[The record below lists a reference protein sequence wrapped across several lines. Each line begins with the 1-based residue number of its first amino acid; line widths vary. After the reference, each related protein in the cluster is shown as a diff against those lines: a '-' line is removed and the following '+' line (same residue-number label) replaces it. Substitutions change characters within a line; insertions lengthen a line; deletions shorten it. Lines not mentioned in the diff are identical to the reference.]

1 MSMMGKMRTGINSGG
16 MQVVL
21 VLIIVTFVFWGV
33 GGDND
38 TNSIVARV
46 NGKRIT
52 DTRLNAEM
60 RFVRGTQGDTQTQ
73 DEFDQRRVMVL
84 SNLMNREM
92 MLQEAAAQGIAVSL
106 NEINQLTQE
115 FPCPLTVSP
124 VAALLGPNTASQS
137 CEPWFNNEAG
147 EFSQS
152 LFENVIVR
160 FGLDK
165 ARWDQ
170 RMNDELMRS
179 KLIDLVA
186 RTVQVTDQQV
196 DDRFVE
202 ENTSLSLEWV
212 YLNPADLSSTM
223 AVSTE
228 ELEARVASP
237 GVQAAYEAEIVDR
250 YTYEGQGEISII
262 TMRAGIDNESGVTD
276 EEIEAALNQVRDTLT
291 GLSGEELKTAFASA
305 ATQHSDDLSAGEGG
319 SRGIRTEAQMGP
331 EIYEAAV
338 EAGVGTVTPV
348 VRTNTDFRFALVETL
363 DEAHITPFE
372 DVSATIARELIQ
384 NERIGTHTSELAE
397 ALLAQWSENGEL
409 DMELLAASDLELSE
423 ISSTNLATLSLGQID
438 PATEILIAARF
449 AEAGEVLNRVF
460 TVSGA
465 SIIVRVV
472 SIEQPDSDLFE
483 AQRELIRMRI
493 LNEEVN
499 STIINWQDD
508 LQSRTE
514 MVSHIN

>member
-1 MSMMGKMRTGINSGG
+1 
-16 MQVVL
+16 
-21 VLIIVTFVFWGV
+21 
-33 GGDND
+33 
-38 TNSIVARV
+38 
-46 NGKRIT
+46 
-52 DTRLNAEM
+52 
-60 RFVRGTQGDTQTQ
+60 
-73 DEFDQRRVMVL
+73 
-84 SNLMNREM
+84 
-92 MLQEAAAQGIAVSL
+92 
-106 NEINQLTQE
+106 
-115 FPCPLTVSP
+115 
-124 VAALLGPNTASQS
+124 
-137 CEPWFNNEAG
+137 
-147 EFSQS
+147 
-152 LFENVIVR
+152 
-160 FGLDK
+160 
-165 ARWDQ
+165 
-170 RMNDELMRS
+170 MRS

-237 GVQAAYEAEIVDR
+237 DVQAAYEAEIVDR

-384 NERIGTHTSELAE
+384 NERVGTHTSELAE

-409 DMELLAASDLELSE
+409 DLELLAASDLELSE
-423 ISSTNLATLSLGQID
+423 ISSTNLATPTLGQID

-449 AEAGEVLNRVF
+449 ADAGEVLNRVF
-460 TVSGA
+460 NVSGA

-499 STIINWQDD
+499 STIINWQAD